1 MVLSVQRKPDPRSR
15 GCGETPDLQRH
26 RKPRRQLRAGG
37 ASTPASGEGGAGAG
51 RGSQSREA
59 QRRAGIAL
67 WPRTTGQKRT
77 PRPAPPQPSLSAEGA
92 RVSLSP
98 SGPTPPVTSAA
109 PSQPPSYFPPD
120 PQTAVS
126 HPRGGIGGAAPAR
139 RGSPCP
145 RVPRPPP
152 GTRELTEATSSNAGV
167 LAAARA
173 PRGRKASSPPPVPLG
188 PQLTAHRRGE
198 RRGQG
203 SPAPGERREAA
214 ASP

>member
-1 MVLSVQRKPDPRSR
+1 MVPSVQRKPDPRSR

-26 RKPRRQLRAGG
+26 RKPRRRLRAGG
-37 ASTPASGEGGAGAG
+37 ASAPASGEGGAGAG

-59 QRRAGIAL
+59 QRGAGAAL
-67 WPRTTGQKRT
+67 WPRGKGAHRAPRPHNLASLQRGRAGVTVPIGANSTCHQYSPIT
-77 PRPAPPQPSLSAEGA
+77 APILLSPRPADSS
-92 RVSLSP
+92 
-98 SGPTPPVTSAA
+98 A
-109 PSQPPSYFPPD
+109 PSPRR
-120 PQTAVS
+120 
-126 HPRGGIGGAAPAR
+126 HRRGGPSPE
-139 RGSPCP
+139 GSPCP

-167 LAAARA
+167 PAAARA

-203 SPAPGERREAA
+203 SPVPGERREAA